1 MSGAQMNKIEVKN
14 VFKIFGPR
22 ADAALALIR
31 QGRSKAEVLAQTGC
45 VVGVNDLSL
54 SIGAGEIFVIMGLSG
69 SGKSTLVRHFNR
81 LIDPTSGEILV
92 DGEDILRY
100 DMEALRQFRRRKIS
114 MVFQSFGLLPHKSVL
129 DNVAYGLKVR
139 GESRAQCHE
148 RALHWIATVG
158 LKGYEKSYP
167 HQLSGGM
174 RQRVGLAR
182 ALAADTE
189 IILMDEAFRPRPVD
203 PRGHAGPVAGT
214 AENPAQDHRLHH
226 PRPRRGGTHR
236 QPHRDPQGR
245 PADPGRHTTGN
256 PPPAGRRLRRP
267 LRPAAG
273 GEPMSDLP
281 SVVFGDGP
289 LRWQELVAVARHG
302 ARLELSAAAWARI
315 DNARAIVCRIVA
327 NGERAYGI
335 STGLGA
341 LCDVLLEGEQLAEL
355 SRNTLLSHACGVGEP
370 LRDEQTRAIICAAVA
385 NYSQGK
391 SGLDR
396 SLVEGLLALLNHGI
410 TPQVPAQGSV
420 GYLTHMAHVGIA
432 LLGIGEV
439 SYRGSVVPAAA
450 ALAAEGLAT
459 VRLGAKDGL
468 CLVNGTPCMTGLA
481 CLALDDAQ
489 RLAQWADVIGAMSF
503 EALRGQLAAFDAEI
517 VALKPHPGM
526 QRVAANLRA
535 LLAGSQVLE
544 NARGIRTQ
552 DALSIRSIPQIHGA
566 CRDQLA
572 HAARQIETELN
583 SATDNPLLLGTPEAY
598 RVVSQANPHGESVAM
613 AADLLAIAV
622 AELGGVA
629 ERRLDRLVNPL
640 VSGLPA
646 FLVGK
651 PGVNS
656 GMMITQYVA
665 ASLAGENR
673 QLAQPAV
680 VDNFVTSA
688 LQEDHLSLGTSAA
701 LKLGRALE
709 NLRRI
714 LAIEY
719 LLAAQ
724 AFEFLAP
731 QRFGQGTAAAWGILR
746 ERVPA
751 YDTDRWLAPDI
762 ASAAAILGER
772 KSLARLAAS
781 IGDLQ

>member
-1 MSGAQMNKIEVKN
+1 
-14 VFKIFGPR
+14 
-22 ADAALALIR
+22 
-31 QGRSKAEVLAQTGC
+31 
-45 VVGVNDLSL
+45 
-54 SIGAGEIFVIMGLSG
+54 
-69 SGKSTLVRHFNR
+69 
-81 LIDPTSGEILV
+81 
-92 DGEDILRY
+92 
-100 DMEALRQFRRRKIS
+100 
-114 MVFQSFGLLPHKSVL
+114 
-129 DNVAYGLKVR
+129 
-139 GESRAQCHE
+139 
-148 RALHWIATVG
+148 
-158 LKGYEKSYP
+158 
-167 HQLSGGM
+167 
-174 RQRVGLAR
+174 
-182 ALAADTE
+182 
-189 IILMDEAFRPRPVD
+189 
-203 PRGHAGPVAGT
+203 
-214 AENPAQDHRLHH
+214 
-226 PRPRRGGTHR
+226 
-236 QPHRDPQGR
+236 
-245 PADPGRHTTGN
+245 
-256 PPPAGRRLRRP
+256 
-267 LRPAAG
+267 
-273 GEPMSDLP
+273 MSDLP

-450 ALAAEGLAT
+450 ALAAEGLA
-459 VRLGAKDGL
+459 
-468 CLVNGTPCMTGLA
+468 
-481 CLALDDAQ
+481 
-489 RLAQWADVIGAMSF
+489 
-503 EALRGQLAAFDAEI
+503 ALRGQLAAFDAEI